1 MLQLSCSWTHIDCNE
16 RNAYRK
22 KTQPS
27 NYLAEAKL
35 KCDAYTLDVYCVRIC
50 TKTHSIRYYLM
61 FSISMIMLLLLFF
74 ISLRWLRNTENEYEH
89 VVNIKIILRQ
99 ANALNTHTSIER
111 SDNKKTTTASGS
123 YSRLIAWYRDED
135 HDLEWTKFD
144 LACSS
149 VAPRSMYTYMH
160 WSVCVSSV

>member
-1 MLQLSCSWTHIDCNE
+1 
-16 RNAYRK
+16 
-22 KTQPS
+22 
-27 NYLAEAKL
+27 
-35 KCDAYTLDVYCVRIC
+35 
-50 TKTHSIRYYLM
+50 
-61 FSISMIMLLLLFF
+61 MIMLLLLYF

-99 ANALNTHTSIER
+99 ANALNTHTHTSIER

-123 YSRLIAWYRDED
+123 YGRLIAWYRDED

-160 WSVCVSSV
+160 WSVCELCLTTIDRNC

>member
-1 MLQLSCSWTHIDCNE
+1 MIAMNE
-16 RNAYRK
+16 TRTEK

-35 KCDAYTLDVYCVRIC
+35 KCDAYILDVYCVRIC
-50 TKTHSIRYYLM
+50 AKTHSIRYYLM

-99 ANALNTHTSIER
+99 ANALNTHTHKHRTKRQQENNNCFWIVR
-111 SDNKKTTTASGS
+111 SFDRLV
-123 YSRLIAWYRDED
+123 SRRR
-135 HDLEWTKFD
+135 
-144 LACSS
+144 
-149 VAPRSMYTYMH
+149 PRSR
-160 WSVCVSSV
+160 VDQV